1 MKKWNEGPIFVLA
14 RGKKSEDL
22 VSELKKIVAVRYV
35 LPEKTVT
42 NKDCVFVLLDI
53 VYDIIK
59 ISDNPKHM
67 FMELFLD
74 VAPNRTFA
82 IGYDAKSKDYVYDLN
97 TAIIYK
103 CVSIIRYANIDVL
116 EKVLNKEE
124 DK

>member
-82 IGYDAKSKDYVYDLN
+82 IGYDAKSKDDVYDLN

>member
-35 LPEKTVT
+35 LLEKTVT

-82 IGYDAKSKDYVYDLN
+82 IGYDAKSKDDVYDLN